1 MFSAHT
7 NDQLAVIEAHP
18 LNCRRRAPMWC
29 VSLEIEIQA
38 IKIIV
43 PPARRQQQGETT
55 R

>member
-1 MFSAHT
+1 
-7 NDQLAVIEAHP
+7 
-18 LNCRRRAPMWC
+18 MWC
-29 VSLEIEIQA
+29 VSLEIEIQAINEIEIQA